1 MSASYTNRLGYAT
14 ADRLSAALLDEPTN
28 PNTKTMTT
36 HHESF
41 SPPYE
46 FSDGTFCPECCDEFF
61 CSRHDE
67 DGPHEQGGDP
77 PEHTH
82 ALADTFKASWDY
94 DTLPKPLNGWAI
106 EDAMFAWDDDDEY
119 WVLHSIEEA
128 SFCGGD
134 TPYNLTPRQ
143 IDALFFPGAGA
154 PILADLLEGLAEDKW
169 RAQQ

>member
-1 MSASYTNRLGYAT
+1 
-14 ADRLSAALLDEPTN
+14 
-28 PNTKTMTT
+28 MTT

-41 SPPYE
+41 TPPYQ
-46 FSDGTFCPECCDEFF
+46 FDSGYYCPDCTDEFF
-61 CSRHDE
+61 CSFHDE

>member
-1 MSASYTNRLGYAT
+1 MTTDFSHLIPSASET
-14 ADRLSAALLDEPTN
+14 AAIR
-28 PNTKTMTT
+28 
-36 HHESF
+36 HELA
-41 SPPYE
+41 
-46 FSDGTFCPECCDEFF
+46 
-61 CSRHDE
+61 RM
-67 DGPHEQGGDP
+67 DP

-106 EDAMFAWDDDDEY
+106 EDAMFAWDDDDEC